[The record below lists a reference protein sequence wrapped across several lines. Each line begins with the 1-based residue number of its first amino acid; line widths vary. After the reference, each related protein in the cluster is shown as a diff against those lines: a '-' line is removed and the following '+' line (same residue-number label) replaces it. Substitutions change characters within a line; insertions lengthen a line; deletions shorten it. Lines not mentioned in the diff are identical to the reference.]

1 MLMVHVVYN
10 ALHRSADSFFVNLI
24 GGIVLLS
31 LACLSCVGGA
41 IAVFVSS

>member
-24 GGIVLLS
+24 GGIVLVS

-41 IAVFVSS
+41 IGAYNS